1 MALDRQLTASVNVKK
16 KNLIYLPSQQNAV
29 QIGCNS
35 PPFSGLF
42 NTEDEGKKPK
52 ELHQKQLFQPLLK
65 CKNLQKNGFPREM
78 DEKAFLLYNF
88 LLYCV
93 LYSYSLRD

>member
-1 MALDRQLTASVNVKK
+1 MQFKLDASVH
-16 KNLIYLPSQQNAV
+16 
-29 QIGCNS
+29 
-35 PPFSGLF
+35 PFQAFS
-42 NTEDEGKKPK
+42 TPKMKAKKPK

>member
-35 PPFSGLF
+35 PPFSGFF
-42 NTEDEGKKPK
+42 NTEDEGEKTERVASKATFSAPTQVQKPS
-52 ELHQKQLFQPLLK
+52 
-65 CKNLQKNGFPREM
+65 KNGFPREM